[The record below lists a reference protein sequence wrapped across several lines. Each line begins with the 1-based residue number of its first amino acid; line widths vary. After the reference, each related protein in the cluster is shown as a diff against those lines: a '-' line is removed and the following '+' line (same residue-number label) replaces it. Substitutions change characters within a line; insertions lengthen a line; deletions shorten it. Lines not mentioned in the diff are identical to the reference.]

1 MDLLQLLSNVNGN
14 TIINITT
21 ETVLPLLG
29 GKKNPMKD
37 RVMKVTT
44 GTNCMVF
51 QNKSVNGYAAMVQRR
66 LAAEGKGDFQ
76 LGERKWGTRV
86 PELPVV
92 EHEGNMYMEVIVLR
106 TGVVHYELDGKV
118 IQPHEIQGFKDE
130 YIGGEQGG
138 LDNKVT
144 IKCYKFDSLRAITI
158 DKNTYTL
165 RR

>member
-14 TIINITT
+14 TFLNITT

-37 RVMKVTT
+37 RVKKVTT

-51 QNKSVNGYAAMVQRR
+51 QNKSKNGYASMVQRR
-66 LAAEGKGDFQ
+66 LAAEGKGEFV

-92 EHEGNMYMEVIVLR
+92 EHEGAMYLEVIVLR
-106 TGVVHYELDGKV
+106 TGSVHYELDGQV
-118 IQPHEIQGFKDE
+118 IDAADIQGFKDE
-130 YIGGEQGG
+130 YLGGEQGG
-138 LDNKVT
+138 LENKVV

-158 DKNTYTL
+158 DKNMYTL

>member
-37 RVMKVTT
+37 RVKKVTT

-51 QNKSVNGYAAMVQRR
+51 QNKNINGYAAMVQRR
-66 LAAEGKGDFQ
+66 LNAEGKGEFK
-76 LGERKWGTRV
+76 LGERAWGTRV

-92 EHEGNMYMEVIVLR
+92 EHEGAMYLEVIVLR
-106 TGVVHYELDGKV
+106 TGAVHYELDGRV
-118 IQPHEIQGFKDE
+118 IAKEDIQGFKGE
-130 YIGGEQGG
+130 YEGGEQGG
-138 LDNKVT
+138 LENKVM

-158 DKNTYTL
+158 DKTTYTL